1 MRCVAKVGY
10 SQATIRGI
18 AKAADMTSGSLYH
31 HFPNK
36 SELLKATVKEIDE
49 IALPRLRAAAA
60 RADGDVVERLEAVL
74 DESDRLM
81 REYPH
86 LAAFDR
92 AMRAESTAHRR
103 AGRPRYPG
111 LKALR
116 DIINDIIEDARARG
130 ALPPDTN
137 PGAAVNAIYALT
149 RGLTEQAASLT
160 SEGYAAALARQRDTD
175 QHEILEQELARQ
187 RRQHRD
193 AAGVA
198 RDHAG
203 GGEQEAQC
211 PHEQHHCQSA
221 AGRRC
226 AWPHRPQR
234 DEKRGNDFH
243 RAETACDRGD
253 AEYVIDPAHQ
263 WAVFDEHAG
272 FHLHVLAEPDPGQ
285 HDDQAVTA
293 DQLSG

>member
-1 MRCVAKVGY
+1 MGRPVGANGEQTRARIISAAMRCVAKVGY

-160 SEGYAAALARQRDTD
+160 PEGYAATLRSAKELIRGTLFARRASRPGST
-175 QHEILEQELARQ
+175 AR
-187 RRQHRD
+187 HRS
-193 AAGVA
+193 A
-198 RDHAG
+198 RD
-203 GGEQEAQC
+203 
-211 PHEQHHCQSA
+211 P
-221 AGRRC
+221 
-226 AWPHRPQR
+226 
-234 DEKRGNDFH
+234 
-243 RAETACDRGD
+243 
-253 AEYVIDPAHQ
+253 
-263 WAVFDEHAG
+263 
-272 FHLHVLAEPDPGQ
+272 
-285 HDDQAVTA
+285 
-293 DQLSG
+293 